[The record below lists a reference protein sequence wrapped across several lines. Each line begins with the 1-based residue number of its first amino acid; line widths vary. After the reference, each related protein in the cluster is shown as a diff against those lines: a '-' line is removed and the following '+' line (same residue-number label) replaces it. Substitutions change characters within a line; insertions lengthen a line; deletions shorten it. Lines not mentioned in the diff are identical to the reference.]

1 MSNIKQALESA
12 IEWVERYAD
21 RHGYHTDGL
30 LLINKLKISLDEL
43 EKCEPVAYLKFI
55 SRQWLVSPEIGMDG
69 FEGFEVCDKYGK
81 GDDGA
86 DAFAVYTSPQP
97 IEKCEP
103 VAYIHTATNTDKD
116 GVEWVQLKA
125 IDTSPQPRDCEDWQ
139 YFDKAYKKAAET
151 SDATDWMNAALLAQQ
166 VRRNQLNT
174 KG

>member
-12 IEWVERYAD
+12 IEWIERYAD

-97 IEKCEP
+97 RDWVGLSDLDIADAYYKAMNQTIRQSDKLGVSK
-103 VAYIHTATNTDKD
+103 VA
-116 GVEWVQLKA
+116 KA
-125 IDTSPQPRDCEDWQ
+125 IEAKC
-139 YFDKAYKKAAET
+139 K
-151 SDATDWMNAALLAQQ
+151 
-166 VRRNQLNT
+166 QLNT